1 MKELAD
7 EVAKLDEELKKRIVR
22 ELKRL
27 GAELNELLTDAA
39 TEESVTT
46 INQDG
51 STDTANRTT
60 VKTTSLRRIMR
71 ELDDIERQYNE
82 TLYDGT
88 VDGMEAAIAV
98 VITTLLGEIDGMSK
112 QSKVNADKT
121 LGKTV
126 KIGDKTLKQRAAMLA
141 AETTADVRSVI
152 RQGVLGGE
160 DVQSIVKK
168 VRKTFSDTDWKVER
182 LVESEVYGAYRYQFA
197 QTTSENGFD
206 WIRIHETFP
215 RHPRRRYHRCYTLAN
230 ADPYGR
236 GKGVYKSTDIEIFY
250 PHPQCTSW
258 LEVVEALD

>member
-7 EVAKLDEELKKRIVR
+7 KVAKLDEELKKRIVR

-98 VITTLLGEIDGMSK
+98 VMATLLGEIDGMSK

-168 VRKTFSDTDWKVER
+168 VRKTFSDTEWKVER

>member
-7 EVAKLDEELKKRIVR
+7 KVAKLDEELKKRIVR

-82 TLYDGT
+82 TLYDGA

-98 VITTLLGEIDGMSK
+98 VIATLLGEIDGMSK

>member
-88 VDGMEAAIAV
+88 VNGMEAAIAV

>member
-98 VITTLLGEIDGMSK
+98 VIATLLGEIDGMSK

>member
-7 EVAKLDEELKKRIVR
+7 KVAKLDEELKKRIVR

-98 VITTLLGEIDGMSK
+98 VIATLLGEIDGMSK